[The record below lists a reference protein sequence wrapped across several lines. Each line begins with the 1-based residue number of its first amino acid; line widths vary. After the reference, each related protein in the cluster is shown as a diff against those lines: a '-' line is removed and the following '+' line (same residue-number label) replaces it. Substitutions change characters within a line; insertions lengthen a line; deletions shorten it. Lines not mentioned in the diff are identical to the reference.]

1 MQRYEKGVKELLIQY
16 KICTFAVF
24 FGKSEVQTYVMKLI
38 LLTNTDF
45 FVEEDK
51 ILTTLFEEGLDILH
65 LRKPDSEPVYCERLI
80 SLIPKEF
87 HSRIVVHDHFYLCD
101 EFDLMGIHLNRR
113 HPEMPVGY
121 KGPSTRTCYSLEE
134 LQEHKQHC
142 QYVFLRNIYDSIS
155 EPDNK
160 ASFSAEEIKEAVR
173 KGLIDKKVIAEGGVS
188 LENIPELK
196 SMGFGGVVVRGDL
209 WKRFN
214 IHSERDFKEL
224 IAHFRRLRKA
234 AG

>member
-1 MQRYEKGVKELLIQY
+1 
-16 KICTFAVF
+16 
-24 FGKSEVQTYVMKLI
+24 MKLI
-38 LLTNTDF
+38 LLTSTEF

-51 ILTTLFEEGLDILH
+51 ILTTLFEEGLDTLH
-65 LRKPDSEPVYCERLI
+65 LRKPNSEPVFCERLI

-113 HPEMPVGY
+113 HPEAPLNY
-121 KGPSTRTCYSLEE
+121 KGPITRTCYAIDEIE
-134 LQEHKQHC
+134 QYKQDC
-142 QYVFLRNIYDSIS
+142 QYIFLRNIYDSIS
-155 EPDNK
+155 EPTNK
-160 ASFSAEEIKEAVR
+160 ASFKPEELKEATR
-173 KGLIDKKVIAEGGVS
+173 KGIIDKKVIAEGGVS
-188 LENIPELK
+188 LERIAELRN
-196 SMGFGGVVVRGDL
+196 MAFGGVVIRGDL

-214 IHSERDFKEL
+214 IHSECDFKEI